1 MCANAKGQAAAA
13 FAQIDT
19 LYIVIEVG
27 GAEGGGGGGGGAM
40 ERGQQHN

>member
-27 GAEGGGGGGGGAM
+27 GAEGGGGGGAI